1 MKSTSQPHRMSFFIS
16 RWYSSMRC
24 VTAEPFWNLNA
35 PPVCAHILP
44 DIRLIDPLQGEEAL
58 GPTAPSPS
66 RAVSPGVKGFATASS
81 LFSPRSTEP
90 AAAWPP
96 ERLAVDPPVTVL
108 IPARTPRSNL
118 LGQIKQ
124 QLAPR
129 LPAATRY
136 VVAVPR
142 LADA

>member
-1 MKSTSQPHRMSFFIS
+1 MCWVS
-16 RWYSSMRC
+16 
-24 VTAEPFWNLNA
+24 AEPFWNLNA

-66 RAVSPGVKGFATASS
+66 WAVSPGVKGFATPSS
-81 LFSPRSTEP
+81 LFSPQGTKP

-108 IPARTPRSNL
+108 IPARNPRSNL
-118 LGQIKQ
+118 VGQIKH
-124 QLAPR
+124 QLTPR
-129 LPAATRY
+129 LFVSPLG
-136 VVAVPR
+136 VVP
-142 LADA
+142 LPSPTEI